1 MLNIVKLPEGTF
13 PYIPVTSLVQK
24 PPLAGLGLV
33 QEGMAQ
39 GTLGAE
45 ALFRVDLQ
53 QTSEGRAEKF
63 SPSFHRWEL
72 PPGGPQNR
80 LIVGKTMPWFTTP
93 HQINTKHHFFYWW
106 CLKKKHPRY

>member
-80 LIVGKTMPWFTTP
+80 LIMWVKQCRGLPP
-93 HQINTKHHFFYWW
+93 PTKSIQSTIFFIGGV
-106 CLKKKHPRY
+106 